1 MEKDQTS
8 ESPHA
13 ASDVLIAEKL
23 MVKLEKIMEEHNY
36 QRSALLE
43 VLQKAQEIFGYLDR
57 KVLLLI
63 AEKLHVAPSQVYGAA
78 TFYNFF
84 RLRKPGEHI
93 ITICMG
99 TACYVKGADKILST
113 LEQELGIERGK
124 STPDGRISLFITR
137 CIGACAMAPNVI
149 IDDVVIGKA
158 TKEGVIERIRKSAG
172 GEN

>member
-1 MEKDQTS
+1 M
-8 ESPHA
+8 A
-13 ASDVLIAEKL
+13 R
-23 MVKLEKIMEEHNY
+23 LERVMEEHGY

-57 KVLLLI
+57 KVLILI
-63 AEKLHVAPSQVYGAA
+63 AERLRVAPSQVYGAA

-93 ITICMG
+93 ITPCMG
-99 TACYVKGADKILST
+99 TACYVKGSDKILAMI
-113 LEQELGIERGK
+113 EQELGVERGG

-149 IDDVVIGKA
+149 IDDEAIGRA
-158 TKEGVIERIRKSAG
+158 TEEGIRERIRKIAG
-172 GEN
+172 GKS